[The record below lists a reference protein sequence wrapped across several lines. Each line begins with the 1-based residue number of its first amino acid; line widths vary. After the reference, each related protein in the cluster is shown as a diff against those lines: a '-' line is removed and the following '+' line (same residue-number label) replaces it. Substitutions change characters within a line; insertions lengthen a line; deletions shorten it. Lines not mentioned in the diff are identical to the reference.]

1 MTQPIVTD
9 QENEVLNQ
17 SLSRIDSAYHFS
29 GHLGPSHTSMN
40 APWGVEAR
48 KKLAI
53 AAIGFFCLKNPSEV
67 KLSGVPEEP
76 LSLLDFL
83 NHLRENRTF
92 AKQPNAHRVYHI
104 IEKMVENGLLSR
116 VSVARFG
123 AVPFVYSCYH
133 AIDPYSQ
140 ERRGAFRLCSSLG
153 PEFTYRLMAP
163 GIVHITG
170 DDSNGDVRAGTG
182 LVLDKHHILTCRHV
196 VQDMK
201 LHPEQS
207 FQGMKCKIS
216 RNEIK
221 SHKKHDVA
229 VIRVYDELRPTSGLV
244 FQSPVIAQTVFAL
257 GYPRVPMAKQHV
269 LTIHHG
275 AVTCESVE
283 MFAGN
288 NLFLYS
294 SISRPGN
301 SGGPIVSD
309 EGYVVGMSA
318 QLNNTNRLGDGVS
331 LPHNAGIDSKTI
343 IDSIVD
349 MGLDLNL
356 DFEEYE

>member
-1 MTQPIVTD
+1 MHVVLAAITNPQNRVIAMTLYAAGLRVSEAVSLRITD
-9 QENEVLNQ
+9 
-17 SLSRIDSAYHFS
+17 IDSKRMLLHVVQ
-29 GHLGPSHTSMN
+29 GKG
-40 APWGVEAR
+40 R
-48 KKLAI
+48 KDRL
-53 AAIGFFCLKNPSEV
+53 V
-67 KLSGVPEEP
+67 TLSPV
-76 LSLLDFL
+76 L
-83 NHLRENRTF
+83 
-92 AKQPNAHRVYHI
+92 
-104 IEKMVENGLLSR
+104 
-116 VSVARFG
+116 
-123 AVPFVYSCYH
+123 
-133 AIDPYSQ
+133 
-140 ERRGAFRLCSSLG
+140 
-153 PEFTYRLMAP
+153 LMAP

-221 SHKKHDVA
+221 SHQKHDVA
-229 VIRVYDELRPTSGLV
+229 VIRVYDELRPISGLV

-275 AVTCESVE
+275 AVTYESVE

-318 QLNNTNRLGDGVS
+318 QLNNTNRLGDCVS

-349 MGLDLNL
+349 IGLDLNM